1 MRAWALR
8 PLAAIVCTLGLVSP
22 VRPEPA
28 RVATVPFTLD
38 HNRLLVTAEI
48 QRPDG
53 SWRPARL
60 WVDTGNPTFCLAP
73 ALARDLG
80 VDLAGARPNP
90 DVPPPA
96 GVRLGGLPLDC
107 GSAPAKVMLEPSWLF
122 GATHADANLPSTV
135 LRRYRVVFDYPRR
148 QLSLIALD
156 ALPGSGSVSTPGAPG
171 APAPRGERAAAS
183 VHPETGIVQIDA
195 VVDGDSLSFA
205 LDMGAS
211 YSFVSADVVE
221 RLAARHPDWPRLT
234 GTAGCANMWGWW
246 PPGEASMP
254 LVRVPEI
261 RWGPARLAGV
271 GLVGVAEVAP
281 GGPPLGAWYSRKT
294 ARPVVGFLGP
304 NAFRDFRVEIDYAGG
319 AVWFERGTESDEGG
333 GGPGGSGG
341 PAVAGAGAEPGGH
354 DLDLVGLALRL
365 EADGRYTVVGVP
377 SRDGRSVVAGVE
389 PGDVLLS
396 VDGFEAAGATMG
408 AVVDALRGQP
418 GEVRVLTLERA
429 GARFRV
435 EARVERLL

>member
-1 MRAWALR
+1 MRDRALR
-8 PLAAIVCTLGLVSP
+8 PLAAAVCTFGMALW
-22 VRPEPA
+22 VRAAPA
-28 RVATVPFTLD
+28 GIATVPFTLD

-48 QRPDG
+48 QRLDG

-60 WVDTGNPTFCLAP
+60 WVDTGNPSFFLTP
-73 ALARDLG
+73 GLARDLG
-80 VDLAGARPNP
+80 LEPPAAPGGA
-90 DVPPPA
+90 DVPPPPA
-96 GVRLGGLPLDC
+96 VRLGGVLLDFA
-107 GSAPAKVMLEPSWLF
+107 GVPAKVMAQPPWLF

-148 QLSLIALD
+148 QLTLTASD
-156 ALPGSGSVSTPGAPG
+156 APG
-171 APAPRGERAAAS
+171 APAPRGERAAAV

-294 ARPVVGFLGP
+294 ARPVAGFLGP

-319 AVWFERGTESDEGG
+319 AVWFERGAEPGEGG
-333 GGPGGSGG
+333 EGGAGGSPGGRGAPGDAAPDASGS
-341 PAVAGAGAEPGGH
+341 GAATGGH

-377 SRDGRSVVAGVE
+377 SRDGRPVVAGVE

-408 AVVDALRGQP
+408 AVVDALRGRP
-418 GEVRVLTLERA
+418 GEARVLTLERA
-429 GARFRV
+429 GTRFRV
-435 EARVERLL
+435 EAPVAHLL